1 MGNLMNNVMI
11 KINRFYFYHFKI
23 SEKWG
28 GLHPESDAFA
38 LLCIEI
44 WGIIWAILFF
54 VNPLGAIVEAGLSC
68 VLSLILGYFLFKK
81 DEKYEKI
88 ISNQKDGIG
97 CCFLLAPGMIGKDVF
112 QVRFGYISPAWIG

>member
-1 MGNLMNNVMI
+1 MNNVMI

-44 WGIIWAILFF
+44 WGIIWAILFI

-68 VLSLILGYFLFKK
+68 VLSLILGYFLFMK

-88 ISNQKDGIG
+88 ISNQKDITVLERVY
-97 CCFLLAPGMIGKDVF
+97 FFIIRIVLYLLFYKVALSSLN
-112 QVRFGYISPAWIG
+112 R

>member
-88 ISNQKDGIG
+88 ISNQKDITVLERVY
-97 CCFLLAPGMIGKDVF
+97 FFIIRIALYLLFYKVALSSLN
-112 QVRFGYISPAWIG
+112 R